1 VLALLP
7 ALLFSSFVPG
17 WAPAVALVGLLVL
30 FGLREAALRHS
41 LRSGVSQGG
50 HVVGHTPADWALL
63 LLLLSLPVGLLVSG
77 DLAVSLPRAYAFV
90 ANLAI
95 FWAVAAQRDTPWLRH
110 SGWLLLLAGLILGGV
125 FLLGTRFGS
134 AKLPFINREI
144 YGVLPGGLRP
154 FWNPEGFNANLS
166 GGLLALFWAPAVV
179 LAWRGDTW
187 QQRDAAKLVAIAL
200 SLLLL
205 LTQSRGALLG
215 CGMALLVITL
225 ARPGYTGRAG
235 AQRWGWLLFWLVV
248 LLVIAILAYQLGPG
262 TLLETMLGRSDVFGD
277 RSLQARQ
284 ELWQRSIDLIRD
296 YPLTGVG
303 LGMVEAAI
311 DARYTGGL
319 VGPDGQFKHAHNV
332 YLQVGAEMGLP
343 GLVGHLALYLILLY
357 LLARRALDRRAGYRQ
372 ALALALLGSLTVFL
386 THGFFEVI
394 TYATRAAVVVWALFG
409 LMVAV
414 TTSSAGQDEMG

>member
-1 VLALLP
+1 V
-7 ALLFSSFVPG
+7 
-17 WAPAVALVGLLVL
+17 
-30 FGLREAALRHS
+30 
-41 LRSGVSQGG
+41 
-50 HVVGHTPADWALL
+50 
-63 LLLLSLPVGLLVSG
+63 
-77 DLAVSLPRAYAFV
+77 
-90 ANLAI
+90 
-95 FWAVAAQRDTPWLRH
+95 
-110 SGWLLLLAGLILGGV
+110 
-125 FLLGTRFGS
+125 
-134 AKLPFINREI
+134 
-144 YGVLPGGLRP
+144 
-154 FWNPEGFNANLS
+154 
-166 GGLLALFWAPAVV
+166 
-179 LAWRGDTW
+179 
-187 QQRDAAKLVAIAL
+187 
-200 SLLLL
+200 
-205 LTQSRGALLG
+205 
-215 CGMALLVITL
+215 ALLVITL
-225 ARPGYTGRAG
+225 ARPGYTMRAG

-262 TLLETMLGRSDVFGD
+262 TLLEAMLGRSDVFGD

-284 ELWQRSIDLIRD
+284 ELWQRSIDVIRD

-311 DARYTGGL
+311 DARYTGGM
-319 VGPDGQFKHAHNV
+319 VGPDSQFKHAHNV

-414 TTSSAGQDEMG
+414 TTSSAGQDETG